1 MEKKVLT
8 EEFFAKET
16 YSSREEFDNLLL
28 KNLIKDFNES
38 DYNKTMNAYHLTDD
52 AEKFAKALLQLK
64 EFKEL
69 ADEMFKSNSQMSA
82 FNAIELLNDY
92 FFDGPSDEDI
102 AKMKAYIKS
111 LD

>member
-1 MEKKVLT
+1 METKVLT
-8 EEFFAKET
+8 EEFFVKET
-16 YSSREEFDNLLL
+16 YSSRKEFDNLLF
-28 KNLIKDFNES
+28 KNLIKDFKET
-38 DYNKTMNAYHLTDD
+38 DYSKTMNAYNLTDD

-69 ADEMFKSNSQMSA
+69 ADEMFKSNNQMSA
-82 FNAIELLNDY
+82 FNVISLLDDY
-92 FFDGPSDEDI
+92 FFNGPGDEEI